1 MEKQIGRDWDKVL
14 NIVGEVAGV
23 AALFGIGWGL
33 HILHSMGELGA
44 TLSLAVPALAVLM
57 GLFYAAAR
65 WYSTRQAWV
74 SPRTVELMKAE
85 EEKV

>member
-1 MEKQIGRDWDKVL
+1 MDKQSGRDWDKAV
-14 NIVGEVAGV
+14 NVVGELVGV

-33 HILHSMGELGA
+33 HILHDMGELGA
-44 TLSLAVPALAVLM
+44 TLAWAVPIVAMLM
-57 GLFYAAAR
+57 GCFYAFAR

-74 SPRTVELMKAE
+74 SPEMTALMKAE

>member
-1 MEKQIGRDWDKVL
+1 MARQDGRDWDKVL
-14 NIVGEVAGV
+14 NVVGEVAAV

-65 WYSTRQAWV
+65 WYSIRQAWV
-74 SPRTVELMKAE
+74 SPETVKLMKAE
-85 EEKV
+85 EGKV